1 MKYAFSSLFLLGIL
15 SLQSCTSQVKT
26 SANSETV
33 ISGKLIS
40 FPGAEGFGR
49 FTTGG
54 RGGKV
59 LFVTKLTDDGS
70 EGTLRHA
77 LEQKDPRYIVFRTA
91 GTIFLES
98 PLRIKEGDVTIAG
111 QTAPGDGITV
121 ANYETFVAADNVIIR
136 YMRFRMGDKKKYEG
150 DALGARFIKNLIV
163 DHCSMSWSTDET
175 VSIYVNENTTLQ
187 WCVITESLRNSAH
200 QKGAHGYGGIA
211 GGKFA
216 SFHHNIYANHDS
228 RNPRLGEYAG
238 SKFAL
243 TDLTD
248 FRNNVIYNWGHN
260 NVYGGEGMNVNMVNN
275 YYKPGPATMTN
286 KRIVAI
292 DKNEKEGTEV
302 YNIWGKYYIS
312 GNVVEGSPEVTADNW
327 NLGVFNQMKPA
338 YNLTDADKN
347 SIKINEPHDIQ
358 NNVKTE
364 SPKVAYEKILKIG
377 GASLVRDAVDLRV
390 LEHVKKGTF
399 SHKGSLGSDNG
410 IIDSQEDV
418 GGFPKLKMG
427 KIPLDSD
434 NDGMPDD
441 WEIKNNLDPK
451 TANANGKDLDKNYDN
466 IEVYMNDLVKKIT
479 ENQL

>member
-1 MKYAFSSLFLLGIL
+1 MKNTFFAASILGIFT
-15 SLQSCTSQVKT
+15 LQNCTTQSKVL
-26 SANSETV
+26 NENPTV
-33 ISGKLIS
+33 ISGKTIS

-59 LFVTKLTDDGS
+59 LFVTKTSDDGS

-77 LEQKDPRYIVFRTA
+77 LEQKGPRYIVFKTA
-91 GTIFLES
+91 GTIYLES

-136 YMRFRMGDKKKYEG
+136 FLRFRMGDQKKFEG

-187 WCVITESLRNSAH
+187 WCVISESLRNSAH

-260 NVYGGEGMNVNMVNN
+260 NIYGGEGMNVNLVNN
-275 YYKPGPATMTN
+275 YYKPGPASMN
-286 KRIVAI
+286 KKRIVAI
-292 DKNEKEGTEV
+292 DKNEKPETEV
-302 YNIWGKYYIS
+302 YNIWGKYYIN
-312 GNVVEGSPEVTADNW
+312 GNFSEGNPDVTADNL

-347 SIKINEPHDIQ
+347 LIKINQPHDIQ
-358 NNVKTE
+358 NNVKTD
-364 SPKVAYEKILKIG
+364 SPKEAYEKILKIG

-390 LEHVKKGTF
+390 LEHVKNGTF
-399 SHKGSLGSDNG
+399 SHKGSLSSDNG
-410 IIDSQEDV
+410 IIDSQNDV
-418 GGFPKLKMG
+418 GGFPDLKKG
-427 KIPLDSD
+427 ESPLDSD
-434 NDGMPDD
+434 DDGMPDE

-479 ENQL
+479 EKQ

>member
-1 MKYAFSSLFLLGIL
+1 MKIFTAFFFLGLL
-15 SLQSCTSQVKT
+15 SLESCTSFVKT
-26 SANSETV
+26 SAESKTMV
-33 ISGKLIS
+33 SGKLIS

-59 LFVTKLTDDGS
+59 LFVTKLADDGS
-70 EGTLRHA
+70 EGTLRYA
-77 LEQKDPRYIVFRTA
+77 LEQKGARYIVFKTA

-98 PLRIKEGDVTIAG
+98 PLKIKEGNVTITG

-136 YMRFRMGDKKKYEG
+136 YMRFRMGDKKKFEG
-150 DALGARFIKNLIV
+150 DALGARFVKNLIV

-175 VSIYVNENTTLQ
+175 VSIYANENTTLQ
-187 WCVITESLRNSAH
+187 WCLIAESLKNSAH

-211 GGKFA
+211 GGKSA

-228 RNPRLGEYAG
+228 RNPRFGEYAG

-243 TDLTD
+243 TDLVD

-260 NVYGGEGMNVNMVNN
+260 NVYGGEAMNVNLVNN
-275 YYKPGPATMTN
+275 YYKPGPASMN
-286 KRIVAI
+286 KKRIAAI
-292 DKNEKEGTEV
+292 DKNEKPESEIF
-302 YNIWGKYYIS
+302 NIWGQYYIN
-312 GNVVEGSPEVTADNW
+312 GNFSEGNADTTADNW
-327 NLGVFNQMKPA
+327 EKGVFSQIKKS
-338 YNLTDADKN
+338 YSLTDADKN
-347 SIKINEPHDIQ
+347 SIKIDQPHDIQ
-358 NNVKTE
+358 NNVKTD
-364 SPKVAYEKILKIG
+364 SPKEAYEKILKIG

-418 GGFPKLKMG
+418 GGFPELKTG
-427 KIPLDSD
+427 KTPVDSD

-441 WEIKNNLDPK
+441 WEIKNKLDPK
-451 TANANGKDLDKNYDN
+451 TQNPNGKDVDKNYDN
-466 IEVYMNDLVKKIT
+466 IEVYVNSLVQKIT
-479 ENQL
+479 EIQR

>member
-1 MKYAFSSLFLLGIL
+1 MKNTFLAASVLGIFT
-15 SLQSCTSQVKT
+15 LQNCTTQSKY
-26 SANSETV
+26 SAEKETV
-33 ISGKLIS
+33 ISGKTIS

-59 LFVTKLTDDGS
+59 LFVTKLSDDGS
-70 EGTLRHA
+70 EGTLRYA
-77 LEQKDPRYIVFRTA
+77 LEQKGAKYIVFKTA
-91 GTIFLES
+91 GTIYLES
-98 PLRIKEGDVTIAG
+98 PLRIKEGNVTIAG

-136 YMRFRMGDKKKYEG
+136 YMRFRMGDQKRFEG

-187 WCVITESLRNSAH
+187 WCVIAESLRNSAH

-260 NVYGGEGMNVNMVNN
+260 NIYGGEGMNVNIVNN
-275 YYKPGPATMTN
+275 YFKPGPATLTK

-292 DKNEKEGTEV
+292 DKNEKPETEV

-312 GNVVEGSPEVTADNW
+312 GNVSEGNPEVTADNW
-327 NLGVFNQMKPA
+327 EKGVFNQMKSS
-338 YNLTDADKN
+338 YNLTEADKN
-347 SIKINEPHDIQ
+347 SIKINQPHDIQ
-358 NNVKTE
+358 NNVKTD
-364 SPKVAYEKILKIG
+364 SPKDAYNKILQIG

-390 LEHVKKGTF
+390 LKDVKNGTF
-399 SHKGSLGSDNG
+399 TYEGSLGSKNG
-410 IIDSQEDV
+410 IIDSQKDV
-418 GGFPKLKMG
+418 GGFPELKMG
-427 KIPLDSD
+427 KIPVDSD
-434 NDGMPDD
+434 NDGMPDE
-441 WEIKNNLDPK
+441 WEIKNNLNPNKYD
-451 TANANGKDLDKNYDN
+451 ANGRDLDKNYDN
-466 IEVYMNDLVKKIT
+466 IEVYTHSIVQDIT
-479 ENQL
+479 QKQ

>member
-1 MKYAFSSLFLLGIL
+1 MILG
-15 SLQSCTSQVKT
+15 KT
-26 SANSETV
+26 
-33 ISGKLIS
+33 IS

-70 EGTLRHA
+70 EGTLRYA
-77 LEQKDPRYIVFRTA
+77 VEQKGARYIVFKTA
-91 GTIFLES
+91 GTIYLES
-98 PLRIKEGDVTIAG
+98 PLRIKEGNVTIAG

-136 YMRFRMGDKKKYEG
+136 FMRFRMGDQKKFEG
-150 DALGARFIKNLIV
+150 DALGARFMKGLMV

-260 NVYGGEGMNVNMVNN
+260 NVYGGEGMNVNIVNN
-275 YYKPGPATMTN
+275 YYKPGPATLTK

-292 DKNEKEGTEV
+292 DKNTKPEAEV

-312 GNVVEGSPEVTADNW
+312 GNISEGNPEVTADNW
-327 NLGVFNQMKPA
+327 EKGVFNQMNKA

-347 SIKINEPHDIQ
+347 SIKINQPHDIQ
-358 NNVKTE
+358 NNVKTD
-364 SPKVAYEKILKIG
+364 SPKDAYEKILQIG
-377 GASLVRDAVDLRV
+377 GSSFVRDAVDLRV
-390 LEHVKKGTF
+390 LKDVKNGIFTYE
-399 SHKGSLGSDNG
+399 GSLGSKNG
-410 IIDSQEDV
+410 IIDSQKDV
-418 GGFPKLKMG
+418 GGFPDLKPG
-427 KIPLDSD
+427 KALPDSD
-434 NDGMPDD
+434 NDGMPDE
-441 WEIKNNLDPK
+441 WETKHHLDPK
-451 TANANGKDLDKNYDN
+451 KANANGRDLDKNYDN
-466 IEVYMNDLVKKIT
+466 IEVYTHSIVQDIIKK
-479 ENQL
+479 Q

>member
-1 MKYAFSSLFLLGIL
+1 MKFNLKHKIFATGILAMLFL
-15 SLQSCTSQVKT
+15 QVSAQEKT
-26 SANSETV
+26 
-33 ISGKLIS
+33 LS

-49 FTTGG
+49 FTSGG

-59 LFVTKLTDDGS
+59 LSITKLTDDGS

-77 LEQKDPRYIVFRTA
+77 LEQKGARYIVFKTA
-91 GTIFLES
+91 GTIYLES

-136 YMRFRMGDKKKYEG
+136 YMRFRMGDRKKVEG

-216 SFHHNIYANHDS
+216 SFHHNLYANHDS

-243 TDLTD
+243 TDLVD

-260 NVYGGEGMNVNMVNN
+260 NIYGGEGMNVNIVNN
-275 YYKPGPATMTN
+275 YFKPGPATLTR

-292 DKNEKEGTEV
+292 DKNEKPETEV
-302 YNIWGKYYIS
+302 YNIWGKYYIN
-312 GNVVEGSPEVTADNW
+312 GNVSEGNPEVTADNW
-327 NLGVFNQMKPA
+327 NLGVFNQMKSS

-347 SIKINEPHDIQ
+347 SIKINQPHDIQ
-358 NNVKTE
+358 NNVETH
-364 SPKVAYEKILKIG
+364 SPKEAYDKILKIG

-390 LEHVKKGTF
+390 LKDMKKGTF
-399 SHKGSLGSDNG
+399 TYEGSLGSKNG
-410 IIDSQEDV
+410 IIDSQNDV
-418 GGFPKLKMG
+418 GGFPNLKMG

-434 NDGMPDD
+434 NDGMLDA
-441 WEIKNNLDPK
+441 WEIKHNLNPK
-451 TANANGKDLDKNYDN
+451 KSDANGRDLDKNYDN

-479 ENQL
+479 EKQ